1 MNKKEEILIVDDH
14 EMMRK
19 FLSTFLS
26 RKYKVA
32 MVGDGVEA
40 LEWLANN
47 ELPKL
52 IIADLD
58 MPRMNGYDF
67 LNHLASTPAA
77 KVPVLILSSAS
88 KSENRIKA
96 YTLGAVDVLNKPFNP
111 MELDM
116 KIERISAS
124 MLN

>member
-1 MNKKEEILIVDDH
+1 MSKQENILIIDDH

-26 RKYKVA
+26 RKYNVHMA
-32 MVGDGVEA
+32 QDGVEA
-40 LEWLANN
+40 LEWLEKNDQ
-47 ELPKL
+47 PKL
-52 IIADLD
+52 IIADID

-67 LNHLASTPAA
+67 LNALKSTKNN

-96 YTLGAVDVLNKPFNP
+96 YSLGAIDVLNKPFNP
-111 MELDM
+111 KELEM
-116 KIERISAS
+116 KIDLISAQ
-124 MLN
+124 MAN

>member
-1 MNKKEEILIVDDH
+1 MKNNQSILIVDDH

-26 RKYKVA
+26 RKFTVSLA
-32 MVGDGVEA
+32 EDGVEA
-40 LEWLANN
+40 LEWLN
-47 ELPKL
+47 ENEIPSL

-67 LNHLASTPAA
+67 INSLKGND
-77 KVPVLILSSAS
+77 KFKNIPVLVLSSAS

-96 YTLGAVDVLNKPFNP
+96 YSLGALDVLNKPFNP
-111 MELDM
+111 KELEM
-116 KIERISAS
+116 KISKIGITG
-124 MLN
+124 